1 MPVSNGINIQCDSWA
16 LAIGPGDVVR
26 HRPTGEQWVVA
37 FVDGDRLWWC
47 GWPEGQAQLSDC
59 ELIET
64 ATEEQRLSLLLR
76 MAKSTGR
83 RGEYAREVL
92 SHRYDN
98 QDLGEGE
105 G

>member
-1 MPVSNGINIQCDSWA
+1 MSVDIQRDTWA
-16 LAIGPGDVVR
+16 LAIDTGDVVR

-37 FVDGDRLWWC
+37 FVDGDHLWWC
-47 GWPEGQAQLSDC
+47 GWPEGRAQLLDC
-59 ELIET
+59 ELVEKT
-64 ATEEQRLSLLLR
+64 TEEGRLSVLLR
-76 MAKSTGR
+76 MAKSSGR

-92 SHRYDN
+92 LHRHDN